1 MSFNYDEYRLQEI
14 NNTLQLYQNK
24 ELTQQEKD
32 LITHLQNE
40 RKLLLQKLTTEN
52 IKQ

>member
-24 ELTQQEKD
+24 GLTQQEKD
-32 LITHLQNE
+32 LIAHLQHE
-40 RKLLLQKLTTEN
+40 REQILKKVTTDYTD
-52 IKQ
+52 